1 MSPCEDN
8 AEYFDLSK
16 TWIYMKILGNNNI
29 RQAVAAVSRVIWKG
43 YVLNLYISNYDKG
56 WIGGKGK
63 LTEYWYDFLN

>member
-1 MSPCEDN
+1 
-8 AEYFDLSK
+8 
-16 TWIYMKILGNNNI
+16 MKILGNNNI